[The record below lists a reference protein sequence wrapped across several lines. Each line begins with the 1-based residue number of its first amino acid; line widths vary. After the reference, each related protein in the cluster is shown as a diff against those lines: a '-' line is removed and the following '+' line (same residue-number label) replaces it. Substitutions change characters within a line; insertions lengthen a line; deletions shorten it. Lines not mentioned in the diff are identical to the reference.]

1 MLAAHSVL
9 VHVLLDNLLSG
20 GADID
25 FVVIGVFAVFCLVLF
40 HAVVRIIGELIGA
53 LSGIVGGALLPI
65 LLFLLLLLLA

>member
-9 VHVLLDNLLSG
+9 VHLLVDNLLPV

-25 FVVIGVFAVFCLVLF
+25 FVVIGVFAVFCLVLV
-40 HAVVRIIGELIGA
+40 HALARVVGELIGA
-53 LSGIVGGALLPI
+53 LSGIIGGALLPI